1 MYNELKLQTI
11 RPKPSLTNFV
21 DVFYMFANHSD
32 KGIEIASLPD
42 GKVDLIFM
50 HSENEPFKTLLMDL
64 DRQPF
69 QGIFPAKTVVFAVSF
84 KILALEYIL
93 ETSIAE
99 LQTEPKILSEN
110 FWNMNIE
117 DLNDF
122 EVFTN
127 KISDKI
133 VNILST
139 KKVDEK
145 KRILFEH
152 IYSANGEMTVNEL
165 SKKSFWS
172 SSEIKRY
179 FTKYIGLSLK
189 AYCNILRFK
198 ASLPQIKKGKLLPE
212 QNFADQNHFIR
223 NVKKYSGV
231 TPK

>member
-1 MYNELKLQTI
+1 MK
-11 RPKPSLTNFV
+11 
-21 DVFYMFANHSD
+21 
-32 KGIEIASLPD
+32 
-42 GKVDLIFM
+42 
-50 HSENEPFKTLLMDL
+50 KTL
-64 DRQPF
+64 
-69 QGIFPAKTVVFAVSF
+69 TVIAAALLLSTSSFA
-84 KILALEYIL
+84 
-93 ETSIAE
+93 
-99 LQTEPKILSEN
+99 
-110 FWNMNIE
+110 
-117 DLNDF
+117 
-122 EVFTN
+122 
-127 KISDKI
+127 SD
-133 VNILST
+133 T

-172 SSEIKRY
+172 SREINRY

-231 TPK
+231 TPKELSKNENDRFILLLDFPKT